1 MHILGELLGAV
12 GSVVLRRHAAVWS
25 IEIHLV
31 KLVEGGML
39 KSGLQKSEIDIG
51 LEHSEEAENKALGRG
66 NSQVV
71 QIDSSALGLAR

>member
-1 MHILGELLGAV
+1 MHILGDLLGAV
-12 GSVVLRRHAAVWS
+12 GSVVLGHHAAVWS

-39 KSGLQKSEIDIG
+39 KSGLQKSEIDIA
-51 LEHSEEAENKALGRG
+51 LEHSEEAENKALGRE

-71 QIDSSALGLAR
+71 QIDSSAPGLAR